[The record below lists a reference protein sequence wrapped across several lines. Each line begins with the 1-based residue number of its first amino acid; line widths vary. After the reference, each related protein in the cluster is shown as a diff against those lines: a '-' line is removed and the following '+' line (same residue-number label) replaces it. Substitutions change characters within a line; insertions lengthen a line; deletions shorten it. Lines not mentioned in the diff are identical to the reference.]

1 MKHILLASLA
11 LLLSLSLPANI
22 LRVNNTPGSSAEY
35 SNLADAHDAASAGDT
50 IHVEGSAISYGT
62 FTVTKP
68 SLTILGPGYFT
79 TENECSMASLPATL
93 QWISLQITVSNNY
106 DSGSAMTKVRG
117 LTIGQVYV
125 YSNDNIIAQNYIS
138 DFIRFYPG
146 VTRLAVS
153 ENFIDSNRD
162 FAIIYTFSNVYSDAI
177 ITNNIISTGLALPQ
191 NSGGNVSHN
200 LIQGDGFLLESFDG
214 NIQSNIY
221 ASDDVA
227 QFSVSTTGTGTV
239 THNTASSGQ
248 FGTEN
253 GNNQASPSDLFIGDD
268 EGTTD
273 GQYQLR
279 EDATAALENAHDGT
293 DRGPFGGPSPYV
305 LSGTPDIPVVL
316 YLEVPATTGPSRPLN
331 VTIRAKS
338 GN

>member
-1 MKHILLASLA
+1 MKQTLLVGLA
-11 LLLSLSLPANI
+11 LILSLSLPAKI
-22 LRVNNTPGSSAEY
+22 LRVNNTPGSSADY

-50 IHVEGSAISYGT
+50 IHVEGSATSYGR
-62 FTVTKP
+62 FAVTKP
-68 SLTILGPGYFT
+68 SLIILGPGYFT

-106 DSGSAMTKVRG
+106 DSGSAMTEVRG
-117 LTIGQVYV
+117 LTMDQVYV

-138 DFIRFYPG
+138 DIIQISVG
-146 VTRLAVS
+146 VTRIAIA
-153 ENFIDSNRD
+153 ENFIDSNRA
-162 FAIIYTFSNVYSDAI
+162 FAITYHFSNVFSHAVL
-177 ITNNIISTGLALPQ
+177 TNNIISTGLALPQ

-227 QFSVSTTGTGTV
+227 QFSVSTTGTGTI

-248 FGTEN
+248 FGTDN
-253 GNNQASPSDLFIGDD
+253 GNNQASPSDLFIGTD

-279 EDATAALENAHDGT
+279 EDATTAIDNAHDGT
-293 DRGPFGGPSPYV
+293 DRGPFGGPSPYI
-305 LSGTPDIPVVL
+305 LSGTPDVPVVL
-316 YLEVPATTGPSRPLN
+316 YLEVPATTGPSRPFN